1 MGAVVRPGQ
10 GRCSV
15 SDTDAMV
22 RAYTAAGYEVA
33 AAGGDRRAAV
43 VAYVGAAAAGAW
55 WSRVNGLPLM
65 DAVAEQ
71 VTADPLAAAAAKLFT
86 PDALAALIRWVD
98 AVWPTVQA
106 AAESLL
112 AADAAAGRV
121 ADDHWV
127 RSPSVARAAAQA
139 KALGDPNC
147 DIADAV
153 VCGALA
159 EAKTL
164 RELGYHGCG
173 SDPAVYAVVLM
184 EPLVAT
190 AAAEAGVARCAALA
204 VWIEGQWPD
213 VYEHAS
219 RLYGLQLWEE
229 EVMG

>member
-1 MGAVVRPGQ
+1 M
-10 GRCSV
+10 
-15 SDTDAMV
+15 SDIDVMIH
-22 RAYTAAGYEVA
+22 AYTAAGYEVA
-33 AAGGDRRAAV
+33 AAGGDRRTAV
-43 VAYVGAAAAGAW
+43 VAYVGAVAAGAW
-55 WSRVNGLPLM
+55 WSRVNGVPLM
-65 DAVAEQ
+65 EAVGER
-71 VTADPLAAAAAKLFT
+71 VTADPLAAAAAGLFT
-86 PDALAALIRWVD
+86 PAARAALIRWVD
-98 AVWPTVQA
+98 AGWPTVQA

-112 AADAAAGRV
+112 AADAAVGRTP
-121 ADDHWV
+121 DDHWV
-127 RSPSVARAAAQA
+127 RSPAIARAVAQE

-147 DIADAV
+147 NIADAV

-173 SDPAVYAVVLM
+173 SDPAVYAAVLM